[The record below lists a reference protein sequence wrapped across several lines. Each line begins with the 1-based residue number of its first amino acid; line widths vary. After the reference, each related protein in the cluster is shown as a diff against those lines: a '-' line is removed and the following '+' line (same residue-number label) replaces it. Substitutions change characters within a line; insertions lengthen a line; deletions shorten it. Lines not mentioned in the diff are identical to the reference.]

1 MLPVMISS
9 MTVLML
15 IGIPVAIAIGLA
27 SLIGIGGF
35 TSLPLVLF
43 PQQAFVA
50 LDKFPLAAIPFFILA
65 GNLMAA
71 GGISRRLVELVESC
85 VHSIRGGILLTCVF
99 TAMIFGAVSGS
110 SVATTLAIGSVL
122 IPAMVRRGY
131 PVGFAA
137 ALQATAA
144 ELSVLIPPSIP
155 MIVYGLSANVS
166 VGDLFIAGVGPAVL
180 VAVALG
186 AFVLIYSRIKGFE
199 EVRSEE
205 RPPLWPALK
214 ASSFA
219 LLMPVIVLGGIYGGV
234 FTPTEASVVAVG
246 YSLVVSVLI
255 YREIDAR
262 ALLEV
267 IKRSAIS
274 SAVVMFIVSMAG
286 VFSFVLTR
294 AGVPA
299 MIGAWLVE
307 TFTSPVSFLLAVN
320 VFLFFMGMF
329 VETSASIVV
338 LGPLLA
344 PVATQYGIDPTHFGI
359 IMIFNLA
366 MGMITPPLG
375 VNLFAACAVA
385 NIGIEKMI
393 PYLVPLVCLI
403 LACLATVTFV
413 PAISLFLIQ

>member
-1 MLPVMISS
+1 MLPVMIST
-9 MTVLML
+9 MTLFML

-27 SLIGIGGF
+27 SLLGIGGF
-35 TSLPLVLF
+35 TTLPYVVF

-85 VHSIRGGILLTCVF
+85 VHSIRGGILLTCVL
-99 TAMIFGAVSGS
+99 TALIFGAVSGS
-110 SVATTLAIGSVL
+110 SVATTLAIGAVL
-122 IPAMVRRGY
+122 IPAMVKRGY

-155 MIVYGLSANVS
+155 MIIYGLSANVS
-166 VGDLFIAGVGPAVL
+166 VGDLFLAGIGPGIL
-180 VAVALG
+180 VAVALS
-186 AFVLIYSRIKGFE
+186 AFVLVYIRWKGFV
-199 EVRSEE
+199 EVKSEQ
-205 RPPLWPALK
+205 RPPFLPALK
-214 ASSFA
+214 GASLA

-234 FTPTEASVVAVG
+234 FTPTEASVIAVG
-246 YSLVVSVLI
+246 YSLVVSMI
-255 YREIDAR
+255 YRELDLR
-262 ALLEV
+262 GFGDV

-274 SAVVMFIVSMAG
+274 ASIVMFIVSMAG

-299 MIGAWLVE
+299 AIGAWIVE
-307 TFTSPVSFLLAVN
+307 TFTTPFGFLIAVN
-320 VFLFFMGMF
+320 IFLFVMGMF

-338 LGPLLA
+338 LGPILA
-344 PVATQYGIDPTHFGI
+344 PVAVHYGIDPVHFGM

-393 PYLVPLVCLI
+393 PYLIPLVCLI
-403 LACLATVTFV
+403 IVCLGFVTFV
-413 PAISLFLIQ
+413 PAISLFLVN

>member
-1 MLPVMISS
+1 MLPVMISA
-9 MTVLML
+9 MTLLML
-15 IGIPVAIAIGLA
+15 LGIPVAIAIGLA

-65 GNLMAA
+65 GNIMAA
-71 GGISRRLVELVESC
+71 GGISRRLVDLVESC
-85 VHSIRGGILLTCVF
+85 VHSMRGGILLTCVF
-99 TAMIFGAVSGS
+99 TALIFGAVSGS
-110 SVATTLAIGSVL
+110 SVATTLAIGAVL
-122 IPAMVRRGY
+122 IPAMVKRGY

-155 MIVYGLSANVS
+155 MIIYGLSANVS
-166 VGDLFIAGVGPAVL
+166 VGDLFLAGLGPGLL
-180 VAVALG
+180 VAIALSG
-186 AFVLIYSRIKGFE
+186 FVLIYIRYKGFV
-199 EVRSEE
+199 EVRSET
-205 RPPLWPALK
+205 RPPFRPALR

-234 FTPTEASVVAVG
+234 FTPTEASVIAVG
-246 YSLVVSVLI
+246 YSLAVSMLV
-255 YREIDAR
+255 YRELDAR
-262 ALLEV
+262 GLWRV
-267 IKRSAIS
+267 IKRSAIA

-299 MIGAWLVE
+299 AIGAWLVE
-307 TFTSPVSFLLAVN
+307 TFTSPIAFLLAVN
-320 VFLFFMGMF
+320 VFLFLMGMF

-338 LGPLLA
+338 LAPILA
-344 PVATQYGIDPTHFGI
+344 PVATQFGIDPTHFGI

-393 PYLVPLVCLI
+393 PYLIPLVCLI
-403 LACLATVTFV
+403 IVCLGLVTFI
-413 PAISLFLIQ
+413 PAISLFLVG

>member
-1 MLPVMISS
+1 MLPVMIST
-9 MTVLML
+9 MTLFML

-35 TSLPLVLF
+35 TSLPWVLF

-99 TAMIFGAVSGS
+99 TALIFGAVSGS
-110 SVATTLAIGSVL
+110 SVATTLAIGAVL
-122 IPAMVRRGY
+122 IPAMVKRGY

-155 MIVYGLSANVS
+155 MIIYGLSANVS
-166 VGDLFIAGVGPAVL
+166 VGDLFLAGIGPGML
-180 VAVALG
+180 VAVALSV
-186 AFVLIYSRIKGFE
+186 FVLIYTRWKGFV
-199 EVRSEE
+199 EVREE
-205 RPPLWPALK
+205 QRPPFLPALK
-214 ASSFA
+214 GASLA

-234 FTPTEASVVAVG
+234 FTPTEASIVAVG
-246 YSLVVSVLI
+246 YSLVVSMI
-255 YREIDAR
+255 YRELDLR
-262 ALLEV
+262 GFGEV
-267 IKRSAIS
+267 IRKSAIS
-274 SAVVMFIVSMAG
+274 ASIVMFIVSMAG

-299 MIGAWLVE
+299 AIGAWIVE
-307 TFTSPVSFLLAVN
+307 TFTTPLGFLIAVN
-320 VFLFFMGMF
+320 LFLFVMGMF

-338 LGPLLA
+338 LGPILA
-344 PVATQYGIDPTHFGI
+344 PVAVQYGIDPVHFGI

-393 PYLVPLVCLI
+393 PYLIPLVCLI
-403 LACLATVTFV
+403 IVCLGFVTFV
-413 PAISLFLIQ
+413 PAISLFLVN

>member
-1 MLPVMISS
+1 MLPVMIST
-9 MTVLML
+9 MTLLML

-27 SLIGIGGF
+27 SLIGIGVF

-85 VHSIRGGILLTCVF
+85 VHSIRGGILLTCIF
-99 TAMIFGAVSGS
+99 TALIFGAVSGS
-110 SVATTLAIGSVL
+110 SVATTIAIGAVL
-122 IPAMVRRGY
+122 IPAMVKRGY

-155 MIVYGLSANVS
+155 MIIYGLAANVS
-166 VGDLFIAGVGPAVL
+166 VGDLFLAGVGPGIL
-180 VAVALG
+180 VAVALS
-186 AFVLIYSRIKGFE
+186 AFVLVYTRWKGFVE
-199 EVRSEE
+199 IRAEK
-205 RPPLWPALK
+205 RPPFLPALK
-214 ASSFA
+214 GASLA
-219 LLMPVIVLGGIYGGV
+219 LLMPIIVLGGIYGGI
-234 FTPTEASVVAVG
+234 FTPTEASVIAVG
-246 YSLVVSVLI
+246 YALVVSLI
-255 YREIDAR
+255 YRELD
-262 ALLEV
+262 LGGFGEV
-267 IKRSAIS
+267 IKKSAIS
-274 SAVVMFIVSMAG
+274 SAIVMFIVSMAG

-299 MIGAWLVE
+299 AIGAWIVE
-307 TFTSPVSFLLAVN
+307 TFTSPISFLIAVN
-320 VFLFFMGMF
+320 IFLFVMGMF

-338 LGPLLA
+338 LGPILA
-344 PVATQYGIDPTHFGI
+344 PVATHYGIDPVHFGM

-366 MGMITPPLG
+366 LGMITPPLG

-393 PYLVPLVCLI
+393 PYLVPLVCVLI
-403 LACLATVTFV
+403 VCLGLVTFI
-413 PAISLFLIQ
+413 PAISLFLVH

>member
-27 SLIGIGGF
+27 SLIGIGSF
-35 TSLPLVLF
+35 TTLPLVLF

-155 MIVYGLSANVS
+155 MIIYGLSANVS
-166 VGDLFIAGVGPAVL
+166 VGDLFIAGVGPAAL
-180 VAVALG
+180 VAIALS
-186 AFVLIYSRIKGFE
+186 AFVLIYSRIKGFR
-199 EVRSEE
+199 EVRSETP
-205 RPPLWPALK
+205 PPLWPALK

-219 LLMPVIVLGGIYGGV
+219 LLMPIIVLGGIYGGV

-246 YSLVVSVLI
+246 YSLVVAMLI
-255 YREIDAR
+255 YRELDLR
-262 ALLEV
+262 GLLAV
-267 IKRSAIS
+267 IKTSAIS

-338 LGPLLA
+338 LAPLLA
-344 PVATQYGIDPTHFGI
+344 PVAAQYGIDPTHFGI
-359 IMIFNLA
+359 VMIFNLA

-393 PYLVPLVCLI
+393 PYLIPLVCLI
-403 LACLATVTFV
+403 LTCLATVTFV

>member
-1 MLPVMISS
+1 MLPVMIST
-9 MTVLML
+9 MTLFML

-27 SLIGIGGF
+27 SLLGIGGF
-35 TSLPLVLF
+35 TTLPYVVF

-85 VHSIRGGILLTCVF
+85 VHSIRGGILLTCVL
-99 TAMIFGAVSGS
+99 TALIFGAVSGS
-110 SVATTLAIGSVL
+110 SVATTLAIGAVL
-122 IPAMVRRGY
+122 IPAMVKRGY

-155 MIVYGLSANVS
+155 MIIYGLSANVS
-166 VGDLFIAGVGPAVL
+166 VGDLFLAGIGPGIL
-180 VAVALG
+180 VDVALS
-186 AFVLIYSRIKGFE
+186 AFVLVYIRWKGFV
-199 EVRSEE
+199 EVKSEQ
-205 RPPLWPALK
+205 RPPFLPALK
-214 ASSFA
+214 GASLA

-234 FTPTEASVVAVG
+234 FTPTEASVIAVG
-246 YSLVVSVLI
+246 YSLVVSMI
-255 YREIDAR
+255 YRELDLR
-262 ALLEV
+262 GFGDV

-274 SAVVMFIVSMAG
+274 ASIVMFIVSMAG

-299 MIGAWLVE
+299 AIGAWIVE
-307 TFTSPVSFLLAVN
+307 TFTTPFGFLIAVN
-320 VFLFFMGMF
+320 IFLFVMGMF

-338 LGPLLA
+338 LGPILA
-344 PVATQYGIDPTHFGI
+344 PVAVHYGIDPVHFGM

-393 PYLVPLVCLI
+393 PYLIPLVCLI
-403 LACLATVTFV
+403 IVCLGFVTFV
-413 PAISLFLIQ
+413 PAISLFLVN